1 MMKKIKDYMNKP
13 LTHGWL
19 WKYTIISVVISTLI
33 GGVSLWKMGML
44 PIEQLFKPS
53 SDWEDIPESK
63 D

>member
-19 WKYTIISVVISTLI
+19 WKYTIISVVISALI
-33 GGVSLWKMGML
+33 GGFSLHKIGL
-44 PIEQLFKPS
+44 LDITQLFKPGD
-53 SDWEDIPESK
+53 DWEDIPESE